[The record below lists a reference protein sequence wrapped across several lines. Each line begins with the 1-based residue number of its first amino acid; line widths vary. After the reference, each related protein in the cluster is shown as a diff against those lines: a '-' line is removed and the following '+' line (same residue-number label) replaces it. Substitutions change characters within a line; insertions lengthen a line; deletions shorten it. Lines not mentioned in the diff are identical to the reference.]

1 MKQLI
6 FLLIILSFTPAEG
19 ADKAEKVVKK
29 PATAEKSSGA
39 GKTKKNVTFRKTQ
52 EVNFDGS
59 DIDGQVRSPDGAYL
73 LQKRGVHFMPLY
85 KVNNQFEKNILESV
99 EYLR

>member
-1 MKQLI
+1 MKYSILLI
-6 FLLIILSFTPAEG
+6 FFSVTAAA
-19 ADKAEKVVKK
+19 AD
-29 PATAEKSSGA
+29 TGSA
-39 GKTKKNVTFRKTQ
+39 GKTSTKKTQ

-73 LQKRGVHFMPLY
+73 LQKRGIKFMPLY
-85 KVNNQFEKNILESV
+85 NVNNQFESGFLDSF

>member
-1 MKQLI
+1 MKHVL
-6 FLLIILSFTPAEG
+6 FVLIILSVSPAEG
-19 ADKAEKVVKK
+19 ADQAASKKNAKAEQSTKADKGNKKV
-29 PATAEKSSGA
+29 SY
-39 GKTKKNVTFRKTQ
+39 RKTQ

>member
-1 MKQLI
+1 MKYLI
-6 FLLIILSFTPAEG
+6 CLIIAFVAIAAQAQAKKG
-19 ADKAEKVVKK
+19 KKKV
-29 PATAEKSSGA
+29 EY
-39 GKTKKNVTFRKTQ
+39 RKTQ
-52 EVNFDGS
+52 EVNFDAA

-73 LQKRGVHFMPLY
+73 LQKRGVRFMPIY

>member
-1 MKQLI
+1 MRFLI
-6 FLLIILSFTPAEG
+6 FALLSVGLSFSALAEEVKSE
-19 ADKAEKVVKK
+19 AKAEEKTEKTAMKK
-29 PATAEKSSGA
+29 KGA
-39 GKTKKNVTFRKTQ
+39 SFRKTQ

-73 LQKRGVHFMPLY
+73 LQKRGVQFIPLY
-85 KVNNQFEKNILESV
+85 KVNNQFDKSILESV

>member
-1 MKQLI
+1 MKYILI
-6 FLLIILSFTPAEG
+6 ALFAMLLSTLARVAFAES
-19 ADKAEKVVKK
+19 
-29 PATAEKSSGA
+29 PATAG
-39 GKTKKNVTFRKTQ
+39 GKKKTVTYRKTQ

-73 LQKRGVHFMPLY
+73 LQKRGVPFLPLY

-99 EYLR
+99 EYLE